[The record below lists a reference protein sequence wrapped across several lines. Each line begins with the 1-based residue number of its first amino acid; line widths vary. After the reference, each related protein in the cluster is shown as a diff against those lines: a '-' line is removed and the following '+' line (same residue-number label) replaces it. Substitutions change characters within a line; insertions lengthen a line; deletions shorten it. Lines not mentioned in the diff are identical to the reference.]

1 MNEAAGGEIPVKILK
16 ECDFSFHFVTEY
28 INKTIKNK
36 FPDSLK
42 SFNIVPVHKEK
53 DTTDKTNYRPV
64 SIFPLLP
71 KFFEK
76 VR

>member
-1 MNEAAGGEIPVKILK
+1 MNKAAGGEIPPKILK
-16 ECDFSFHFVTEY
+16 ECDFSFHFVTDC
-28 INKTIKNK
+28 INKAIKNK

-42 SFNIVPVHKEK
+42 SFNIVPAHKEK
-53 DTTDKTNYRPV
+53 DTTDKTNYRPA

-71 KFFEK
+71 KVFEK